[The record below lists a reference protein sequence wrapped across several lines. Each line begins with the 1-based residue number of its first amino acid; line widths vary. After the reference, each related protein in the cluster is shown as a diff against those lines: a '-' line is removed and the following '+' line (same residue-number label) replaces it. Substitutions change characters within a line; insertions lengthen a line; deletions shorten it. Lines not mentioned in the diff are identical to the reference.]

1 MIINLDFRFRDDM
14 KHDTVPI
21 EILLD
26 LYKGVV
32 YRYVKVGIKENN
44 DDTAVL
50 KFEYDL
56 YEMGNH
62 TETSLRKDKLF
73 DKTLGLILNSIIVDV
88 AEIEGQVEDE
98 HRDDNSQEPNE
109 ERVIHKKGSAVST

>member
-1 MIINLDFRFRDDM
+1 
-14 KHDTVPI
+14 
-21 EILLD
+21 
-26 LYKGVV
+26 
-32 YRYVKVGIKENN
+32 
-44 DDTAVL
+44 
-50 KFEYDL
+50 
-56 YEMGNH
+56 MGNH

>member
-1 MIINLDFRFRDDM
+1 MIINHDFKFRDDM
-14 KHDTVPI
+14 KYDTVPI

-32 YRYVKVGIKENN
+32 YRYVKVGIRENN
-44 DDTAVL
+44 NDTAVL

-73 DKTLGLILNSIIVDV
+73 DRTLGLILNSIIVDV
-88 AEIEGQVEDE
+88 AEIEGQVGDE
-98 HRDDNSQEPNE
+98 HREDDSQEPNE
-109 ERVIHKKGSAVST
+109 ERGVHTKGSAVST